1 MIQAYFVGVK
11 PTEKQDKDAPPKKN
25 TCKPPQPVECGK
37 TCEFHQLASFRFMVC
52 ESIPAGVTFNSS
64 YPIFNS
70 TTSCWM
76 RLMIKFNNF
85 SIIKSLYH
93 VIVISGA
100 AKHDILIGSFYW
112 SLLVKN
118 TGDNYTVDTTNTT
131 GDGMLIYNTLL
142 KTAQRGVKVKIS
154 QTYRDGGYSETAN
167 LAAESNGN
175 IEVRSLDFTQ
185 WYPGGILHT
194 KSWVVDGKHLYV
206 GSANFDWRSLTQ
218 VKELGMA
225 VFDCPCLA
233 EDLTKLLQ
241 IHWDM
246 GAPGAKIPD
255 SWPMVYA
262 TSAYHERP
270 TTVPQSEGDQ
280 AVYFSASPPGFQS
293 CGRESDIDAMVKL
306 IDEAQDVTLDQFS
319 RWYAR
324 LDEAIRRAAFN
335 RQVKVRFLFSRWAH
349 TSAKYYS
356 YLRSLQDLSSQLPCR
371 YVGTNLFKLRTS
383 NWTPDYWKYTAGIG
397 MVIRA
402 DDISQNSTV
411 ANQIVQVR

>member
-1 MIQAYFVGVK
+1 MNEG
-11 PTEKQDKDAPPKKN
+11 
-25 TCKPPQPVECGK
+25 
-37 TCEFHQLASFRFMVC
+37 L
-52 ESIPAGVTFNSS
+52 
-64 YPIFNS
+64 
-70 TTSCWM
+70 
-76 RLMIKFNNF
+76 
-85 SIIKSLYH
+85 
-93 VIVISGA
+93 
-100 AKHDILIGSFYW
+100 
-112 SLLVKN
+112 
-118 TGDNYTVDTTNTT
+118 
-131 GDGMLIYNTLL
+131 LIYNTLL

-167 LAAESNGN
+167 LATESNGN
-175 IEVRSLDFTQ
+175 VQVRSLDFTQ

-218 VKELGMA
+218 IKELGMA

-246 GAPGAKIPD
+246 GAPGAKIPA
-255 SWPMVYA
+255 SWPVAYA

-306 IDEAQDVTLDQFS
+306 IDEAQESLDMAVMEYAPCTLYLKPLNL
-319 RWYAR
+319 WYAR
-324 LDEAIRRAAFN
+324 LDEAIRRAAFD

-371 YVGTNLFKLRTS
+371 YVDHKCTRRGSIQVGLIEVPDLQYGAIPYSRVDHNKYFVTEKAVYIGTS

-411 ANQIVQVR
+411 VNQIVQIFERDWNSDYVTPLSHFDYNSH